1 MNNSFLRSARRFR
14 FCILHSAFGIGLMS
28 DPAPNAELLQSLG
41 RLARGLSALF
51 WGLPLAL
58 FLCVQTAKTDW
69 LRDLNVFPPL
79 AATGLVLYGLWQ
91 LGHFQKQ
98 ERPWRSA
105 LDRAKLLALIN
116 FGLSPFLY
124 WWNHIPTNPFY
135 CAAVSGLA
143 LSSLLFLLSLNSV
156 LLRLGQILPD
166 ETLRLETR
174 QFSAF
179 NRVLLSAAST
189 CAIIFFVARR
199 FSLPLPGLENYLTLL
214 EKANLWLGI
223 FLILLPLAV
232 FVLLP
237 LAMTLALIWKIKEVI
252 LDSVFRGK

>member
-1 MNNSFLRSARRFR
+1 MKNSFSRSARWFH
-14 FCILHSAFGIGLMS
+14 FCILHIAFCIPAMP
-28 DPAPNAELLQSLG
+28 DPAPNTELLQSLG

-69 LRDLNVFPPL
+69 LRDLNIFPPL
-79 AATGLVLYGLWQ
+79 AATSLMLYGLWQ

-105 LDRAKLLALIN
+105 LDRAKLLALII

-135 CAAVSGLA
+135 CAAVSALA
-143 LSSLLFLLSLNSV
+143 LSALLFLLSLNSV

-166 ETLRLETR
+166 ETLRHETR

-179 NRVLLSAAST
+179 NRVLLSAAFA
-189 CAIIFFVARR
+189 CAIILFVSRR
-199 FSLPLPGLENYLTLL
+199 FSLALPGLANYLALL
-214 EKANLWLGI
+214 EKANLWSGI
-223 FLILLPLAV
+223 FLVLLPLAV

-237 LAMTLALIWKIKEVI
+237 LAMTLALIWKTRSEEHT
-252 LDSVFRGK
+252 SE